1 MESSVSTAT
10 VVDGSQ
16 IRQLVENKE
25 AFQSYVEEKFCVLD
39 KDKNGNLSVEE
50 LQPIVSNIGIA
61 LGLPSRGSSPDCDH
75 IYEEVTKEFL
85 LGKEH
90 ISKEEF
96 SSVLADFLMGMA
108 DGLARDPIC
117 LQTLTGQ
124 ELQCYVNS
132 SEFEAD
138 AVAMYTQLSTDQG
151 EKTIETFL
159 IQALGNVPVD
169 KGMPPT
175 SDETVMK
182 HIVNPAIKSQ
192 ATCIDLQAP
201 CGDLNQLDFIEIFKK
216 VVEHAAFQLKATPIT
231 VARSEKTYDGKGV
244 ARLLHQKSE
253 LEKALQMTWKSL
265 PKDKHGALPRKY
277 LRVGLDNL
285 APSVA
290 LPPVGAIEQMD
301 EVISE
306 VFKMVRA
313 DEGGVLNENEFN
325 KLMLQIL
332 GSIMLQLE
340 GNSIHVS
347 SVEVVSSSLTGN
359 ILPL

>member
-1 MESSVSTAT
+1 
-10 VVDGSQ
+10 
-16 IRQLVENKE
+16 
-25 AFQSYVEEKFCVLD
+25 
-39 KDKNGNLSVEE
+39 
-50 LQPIVSNIGIA
+50 
-61 LGLPSRGSSPDCDH
+61 
-75 IYEEVTKEFL
+75 
-85 LGKEH
+85 
-90 ISKEEF
+90 
-96 SSVLADFLMGMA
+96 
-108 DGLARDPIC
+108 
-117 LQTLTGQ
+117 
-124 ELQCYVNS
+124 
-132 SEFEAD
+132 
-138 AVAMYTQLSTDQG
+138 
-151 EKTIETFL
+151 
-159 IQALGNVPVD
+159 
-169 KGMPPT
+169 
-175 SDETVMK
+175 MK

-265 PKDKHGALPRKY
+265 PKDKHGDLPRKY

-290 LPPVGAIEQMD
+290 LPPVGAIEQVLHLQICCECMQMD

-313 DEGGVLNENEFN
+313 GEGGVLNENEYN
-325 KLMLQIL
+325 KLMLQVL

-347 SVEVVSSSLTGN
+347 SVEVVSSSSTRN